1 MVFNKVQV
9 FLTMDPNTQRKNFT
23 NNKLILQASC
33 TFYPMCLILADWNS
47 KSPFI
52 QEMLVACFPLT
63 LLPHNVKKYLSTLGW
78 QWLFIILKNE
88 LGLNWKDFQ
97 TKKNHIFLIQWFHIN
112 LAWKVCCVAH
122 WGLVGVGREN
132 KFPRFYFDL
141 AEETTTLFFI
151 AVNNKISTNF
161 HTIVLHCLKDIKT
174 DHLNI
179 STSISLLNF
188 ISSFKLKNPFL
199 KLNVFPYFSLSFWVQ
214 KVRLFSQDK
223 SAFVNVNVLKE

>member
-63 LLPHNVKKYLSTLGW
+63 LLPHNVKKYLSTLGL

-97 TKKNHIFLIQWFHIN
+97 TKNKSHFSYSVVSY
-112 LAWKVCCVAH
+112 KS
-122 WGLVGVGREN
+122 GLESLLCGTL
-132 KFPRFYFDL
+132 RFCRRW
-141 AEETTTLFFI
+141 AGK
-151 AVNNKISTNF
+151 KISK
-161 HTIVLHCLKDIKT
+161 I
-174 DHLNI
+174 
-179 STSISLLNF
+179 
-188 ISSFKLKNPFL
+188 
-199 KLNVFPYFSLSFWVQ
+199 
-214 KVRLFSQDK
+214 LF
-223 SAFVNVNVLKE
+223 